1 MLGAHRHLPL
11 ALLLLSACSQAP
23 IGLGSPQDPARYR
36 ATPEALQADWMRID
50 IADTFTGE
58 AWWSFLPDQ
67 RFQETYRRHSV
78 LEGNSG
84 TQRSEGSYRALEGGD
99 LLIEW
104 TDGNGGMQRQQL
116 TAAIVRGDSPAPV
129 PDIPSYLAGAE
140 RLVPAARRLT
150 TRAFVSSD
158 GLRYRRFSSIEV
170 KGANSPAQ
178 AQTFEVIV
186 QLDAPLS
193 ALARGEA
200 VNAEVTVSGSSGE
213 PGRVQS
219 GSEHFVSA
227 CQSAPGI
234 GAFRALGF
242 TLLGDRAWWKFLED
256 SGARDRHP
264 SAVLD
269 ALTSGLRSPLFFD
282 PAHPEVIVD
291 DEQWSWRWEMAVPPP
306 EPNNGS
312 G

>member
-1 MLGAHRHLPL
+1 MLGLHRHLPL
-11 ALLLLSACSQAP
+11 ALLLSACSQAP
-23 IGLGSPQDPARYR
+23 IGLGSPQDPSSFR
-36 ATPEALQADWMRID
+36 ATAEALQADWLRID

-58 AWWSFLPDQ
+58 SWWSFLPEG
-67 RFQETYRRHSV
+67 RFQETYRRHGV
-78 LEGNSG
+78 VEGNVS
-84 TQRSEGSYRALEGGD
+84 TRRAEGSYRALEGGD

-104 TDGNGGMQRQQL
+104 TDSSGGMQRQQL
-116 TAAIVRGDSPAPV
+116 TAAIVRGDSPAPE
-129 PDIPSYLAGAE
+129 PDIPSYLDGAE

-158 GLRYRRFSSIEV
+158 GLRYRRFSSVEV
-170 KGANSPAQ
+170 KGANSPAVV
-178 AQTFEVIV
+178 QTFEVIV
-186 QLDAPLS
+186 ELDAPLS

-200 VNAEVTVSGSSGE
+200 VNAEVTVSGSYSDG
-213 PGRVQS
+213 GRVQS
-219 GSEHFVSA
+219 GSEHFISP

-242 TLLGDRAWWKFLED
+242 KLLGDRAWWKFLED
-256 SGARDRHP
+256 TGARDRHP
-264 SAVLD
+264 SHVID
-269 ALTSGLRSPLFFD
+269 ALSSGLRSPLFFD